1 MTDKPIYVEE
11 SVAKQA
17 VKHTYTAIVKW
28 LITQKNE
35 ALLYDSV
42 TDKDGSFR
50 QFDVSKEIY
59 TKNRG
64 DAVQI
69 EYKLTITV
77 KGVKK

>member
-1 MTDKPIYVEE
+1 MTDKPIFVLEE
-11 SVAKQA
+11 IAKQA
-17 VKHTYTAIVKW
+17 VKHTYTPIVKW
-28 LITQKNE
+28 LITQKAE

-42 TDKDGSFR
+42 TDKYGSFR
-50 QFDVSKEIY
+50 QFDVSKEVY

-64 DAVQI
+64 DAVTV